1 MPVCIV
7 AIEIVREP
15 LLVRHELLPIDISR
29 KCVLQA
35 NWPILYRHGFGC
47 TSLRTRTAADCR
59 APASAINIRSRISR
73 VLQNLKNA
81 RVARR
86 PPHEIMRRWPV
97 ERSDRQQQVGL
108 LKMAHHRLGAAKL
121 AELRK

>member
-1 MPVCIV
+1 MAVCLV

-29 KCVLQA
+29 KCVLQP

-47 TSLRTRTAADCR
+47 AAPRTGTAADCR
-59 APASAINIRSRISR
+59 ASASAINISSRISR
-73 VLQNLKNA
+73 GLENLEDA

-86 PPHEIMRRWPV
+86 PPHDIMRRWPV
-97 ERSDRQQQVGL
+97 ERSDRQ
-108 LKMAHHRLGAAKL
+108 
-121 AELRK
+121 